1 MSIGPWNIVYKDVF
15 FDKLIICKKTKLN
28 GTDYRRSNKKFLVTN
43 SKNSLFGADA
53 SKTGKHYDDIYL
65 NKINSFC
72 ISMLYIYED
81 RLEILRNGGY
91 RLISMV
97 GSDNMKTRILK
108 PYGSLVS

>member
-28 GTDYRRSNKKFLVTN
+28 GTDYRKSN
-43 SKNSLFGADA
+43 SINSLFGADA
-53 SKTGKHYDDIYL
+53 SKNGKHYDDIYL
-65 NKINSFC
+65 NKINSYC
-72 ISMLYIYED
+72 ISMLYIYEN

-97 GSDNMKTRILK
+97 GLDNRKTRILK